1 MMQCP
6 DCKGGQTSAALV
18 NGHIREVLCDRCR
31 ATGVVPDE
39 MAQWIEDGQRLR
51 ELRKEPYRNLG
62 TEAKRRGL
70 GVVELSQME
79 RGIIKPVFPEG

>member
-1 MMQCP
+1 
-6 DCKGGQTSAALV
+6 
-18 NGHIREVLCDRCR
+18 
-31 ATGVVPDE
+31 

-79 RGIIKPVFPEG
+79 RGIIKPVFPEGGE